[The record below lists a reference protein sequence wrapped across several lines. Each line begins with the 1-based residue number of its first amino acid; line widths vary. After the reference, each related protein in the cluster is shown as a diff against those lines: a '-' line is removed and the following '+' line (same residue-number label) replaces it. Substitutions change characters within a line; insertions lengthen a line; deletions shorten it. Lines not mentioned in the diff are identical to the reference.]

1 MESKNNPE
9 KNKYREI
16 RDNLKISREKAS
28 ELLGWIPPERI
39 ERIET
44 NKFDPNPDEVKAMA
58 EAYNA
63 PELCNYYC
71 VNQCEIGREM
81 VPEVNISHVS
91 QIILAMLDSLN
102 EVEKSKDRLVGI
114 TVDGVISDD
123 ELEEFIKIQDD
134 LERISMTVSALQLW
148 VERKKNNG
156 KINSEL
162 YEKLR
167 EGRDR

>member
-1 MESKNNPE
+1 MESRSNSD
-9 KNKYREI
+9 KNKYREV

-44 NKFDPNPDEVKAMA
+44 NKFDPNPDEVVAMA

-71 VNQCEIGREM
+71 VNNCEIGKIM

-91 QIILAMLDSLN
+91 QIILAMVDSLN
-102 EVEKSKDRLVGI
+102 EVEKAKDRLVGI

-123 ELEEFIKIQDD
+123 ELEEFIDIQDE
-134 LERISMTVSALQLW
+134 LERISMTVNALQLW

-156 KINSEL
+156 LINSEL
-162 YEKLR
+162 YDKLR
-167 EGRDR
+167 EEREK